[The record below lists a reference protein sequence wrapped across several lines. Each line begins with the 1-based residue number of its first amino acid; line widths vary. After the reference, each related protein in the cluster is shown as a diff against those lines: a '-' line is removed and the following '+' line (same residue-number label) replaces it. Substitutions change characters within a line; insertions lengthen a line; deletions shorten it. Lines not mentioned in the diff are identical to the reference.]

1 MRVII
6 VGGGI
11 GGLTAALALTKAG
24 IDVQL
29 CEQSRSIQE
38 LGVGI
43 NTLPHAIKELAD
55 LGLLE
60 ALDATAIRTSELIY
74 KNNHGQEIL
83 RQTRGLNAGYD
94 YPQFSVHRGKLQAV
108 IYDAATAA
116 LGDNLKTGHQLLRFS
131 QSDTGVEAVFLN
143 RETDEEITLK
153 GDVLV
158 GADGIHST
166 VRAHYQP
173 NQGPPSWNGI
183 LMWRGAVWWPPF
195 LSGKSMI
202 ISGGM
207 KAKLVL
213 YPIFNDAEN
222 HPGLTLMNWV
232 VCAKL
237 GDSTTPLPLRE
248 DWSKPA
254 ALADVLPHAQNFHL
268 DELDVEAMIR
278 ATPEFFVFP
287 MCDRNPLDSWSDDRI
302 TLLGDAAHPMYPVGS
317 NGASQAILDARALTD
332 HLLAADNPTAALQA
346 YEAERLPATSA
357 IVLANRKG
365 GPEGVIDMVEARA
378 PDGFDDINDV
388 ATPEEMRGHVGEY
401 QQIAGYSKAQVNS

>member
-1 MRVII
+1 MRAII

-11 GGLTAALALTKAG
+11 GGLTTALTLTKAG

-55 LGLLE
+55 LGLLD

-74 KNNHGQEIL
+74 KNSHGQEIL
-83 RQTRGLNAGYD
+83 RQTRGLDAGYD
-94 YPQFSVHRGKLQAV
+94 FPQFSVHRGKLQKVIHDAV
-108 IYDAATAA
+108 VTR
-116 LGDNLKTGHQLLRFS
+116 LGDNLLTGHKLLRFS
-131 QSDTGVEAVFLN
+131 QSDKGVEAVFLN
-143 RETDEEITLK
+143 RQTDEEVTFEADILI
-153 GDVLV
+153 

-166 VRAHYQP
+166 VRAHYQK

-183 LMWRGAVWWPPF
+183 LMWRGAVWMPPF
-195 LSGKSMI
+195 SSGKSMI

-213 YPIFNDAEN
+213 YPIFNDEQN
-222 HPGLTLMNWV
+222 HPGKTLMNWV

-237 GDSTTPLPLRE
+237 GDSSTPLPVRE

-254 ALADVLPHAQNFHL
+254 TLDDVLPHARNFHL
-268 DELDVEAMIR
+268 DELDVEAMIK

-287 MCDRNPLDSWSDDRI
+287 MCDRDPLTSWTDGRI

-317 NGASQAILDARALTD
+317 NGASQAILDARALAD
-332 HLLAADNPTAALQA
+332 HLTKARDPATALQA
-346 YEAERLPATSA
+346 YEDERLSATSA

-365 GPEGVIDMVEARA
+365 GPEQVIDMVEARA
-378 PDGFDDINDV
+378 PDGFSDINDV
-388 ATPEEMRGHVGEY
+388 ASPEELRAHVGDY
-401 QQIAGYSKAQVNS
+401 QQIAGYTTAQVNG